1 MCMLILLVLYS
12 NRVGYCLPY
21 DKGVSLKQLAGK
33 RGMRITLAGLFA
45 NVGLTVSKGI
55 AGW

>member
-1 MCMLILLVLYS
+1 MCMPILLAPYS
-12 NRVGYCLPY
+12 NRVGYFLPY
-21 DKGVSLKQLAGK
+21 DKDVSLKQLVGK

>member
-1 MCMLILLVLYS
+1 MFMLTLLALCNSQVGCHMMIRMFHSLYL
-12 NRVGYCLPY
+12 V
-21 DKGVSLKQLAGK
+21 GK